1 MALAEI
7 SDVGSQGSSDRKLAA
22 LGCGLSGREVTGSKN
37 RSADVA
43 MRANI
48 ARVKLNEQKAEPF
61 WRAIDDSKFEGA
73 RQKWV
78 VACKQNCS
86 W

>member
-22 LGCGLSGREVTGSKN
+22 LGGGLSGREVTGSKN

-43 MRANI
+43 MRANFS
-48 ARVKLNEQKAEPF
+48 RVKPNEQEAEPF
-61 WRAIDDSKFEGA
+61 WRGVRCD
-73 RQKWV
+73 
-78 VACKQNCS
+78 
-86 W
+86 